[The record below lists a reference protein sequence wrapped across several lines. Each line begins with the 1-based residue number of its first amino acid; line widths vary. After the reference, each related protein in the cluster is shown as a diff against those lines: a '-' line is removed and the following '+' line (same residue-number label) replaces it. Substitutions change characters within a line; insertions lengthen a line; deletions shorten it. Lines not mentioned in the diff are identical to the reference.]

1 MAAIDRD
8 PEHLYPIFKT
18 KVLHVIE
25 EVKAYCVKHHPM
37 YKPAIVEGFRTT
49 RRQQEL
55 YAQGRT
61 KPGKIVTQR
70 NGTTNPSNHQSSLAC
85 DIAFLRSGNF
95 RWDVPNDLWDYLGH
109 CARAAGLTWGGDW
122 KSPVDKPHIEWPE
135 SDSLTYQRAANWKKA
150 QGLK

>member
-1 MAAIDRD
+1 M
-8 PEHLYPIFKT
+8 F
-18 KVLHVIE
+18 
-25 EVKAYCVKHHPM
+25 
-37 YKPAIVEGFRTT
+37 
-49 RRQQEL
+49 L

-70 NGTTNPSNHQSSLAC
+70 NGTTNPSNHQSSLAA
-85 DIAFLRSGNF
+85 DFAMKSKHGPIVWNDDAF
-95 RWDVPNDLWDYLGH
+95 WDYLGH

-135 SDSLTYQRAANWKKA
+135 SDSLTYQRAANWKRA